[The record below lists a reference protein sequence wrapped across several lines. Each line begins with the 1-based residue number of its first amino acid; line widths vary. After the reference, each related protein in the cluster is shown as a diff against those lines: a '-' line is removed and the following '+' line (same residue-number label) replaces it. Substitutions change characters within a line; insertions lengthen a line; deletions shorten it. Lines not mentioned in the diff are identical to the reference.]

1 MFRSFDNIKQ
11 ANSSRVGT
19 NARTVFSGRCPYIC
33 RESQH
38 PGSHS
43 IPLSGFSGFA
53 CPLGVTASLFLASWV
68 SPAHWESQ
76 HPFFWLLGFGL
87 PRESQHPSL
96 SFCLSDKHYNKS
108 KDKINF
114 PSNSFSFSCAL
125 KTSSRQRL
133 SGQQIVY
140 LLANQKFTT
149 NSRKRKTHRKT
160 SRKTA
165 RKMSRKTA
173 RFPDWQHQD
182 TSVRQHQDWTGLT
195 EQQSSRLLKNF
206 LLLMLMLLLL
216 ENS

>member
-43 IPLSGFSGFA
+43 IPLSGFLGFA
-53 CPLGVTASLFLASWV
+53 CPLGVTASLSLASWV
-68 SPAHWESQ
+68 WP
-76 HPFFWLLGFGL
+76 
-87 PRESQHPSL
+87 PRESQHPFL

-108 KDKINF
+108 IDKINF
-114 PSNSFSFSCAL
+114 PSNSISFSCAL

-140 LLANQKFTT
+140 LLANQKFTM

-165 RKMSRKTA
+165 RKMSRKTS